1 MNDGDDKDD
10 LLKSE
15 FYADLGDAWRDVK
28 KASGTKDTVTETSKL
43 AGKTAWNA
51 AVFSAKFGLK
61 FIKEAPRIM
70 AEQASRNS
78 KK

>member
-1 MNDGDDKDD
+1 MNDGDEKDD
-10 LLKSE
+10 LLKSD
-15 FYADLGDAWRDVK
+15 FYADLDGAWKDVK
-28 KASGTKDTVTETSKL
+28 RASGTKDTVTETAKL

-61 FIKEAPRIM
+61 FIKEAPRLM

>member
-1 MNDGDDKDD
+1 MNDGDEKDD

-15 FYADLGDAWRDVK
+15 FYADLSDAWRDVK

-43 AGKTAWNA
+43 AGKTAWNV

-61 FIKEAPRIM
+61 FIKEAPRLM
-70 AEQASRNS
+70 TEQASRNS